1 MSAQVQSG
9 QNPPSNLESGT
20 ADKSN
25 ILPNVKPT
33 HDPFG
38 DEDDATVKYKT
49 MTWWQAGMSTFVTFP
64 IIVSLELISSVMI
77 AETISLGILALP
89 KALSILGLLPGI
101 FTLFFIGIVSSYTG
115 YTIGQFKAAHLEV
128 HTMADAGNIL
138 VGKVGR
144 RILGIAQLIFF
155 IFVMGSH
162 ILTFSLM
169 MNVLSDHSTCTILYS
184 SIGLLP
190 FFFTDST
197 PTSGTTITPFSPEF
211 HQYHRGSTYKYDR
224 GLSQQNGYESH
235 PTPPHGTNSSRCL
248 SRNSKRDLRLCSWPT
263 TNERDD
269 YVYDYSYSDIC
280 LCWSKHHVSSIEFI
294 WDSFRKIS
302 YGIAIPT
309 IVIGGVV
316 NAHVAVKYIYVRLDR
331 EKKSN
336 TYPNISGPGHMG
348 RNLRCSLAYFM
359 ADCRRVLYSSAGFL
373 LNYQVFSG
381 YT

>member
-1 MSAQVQSG
+1 
-9 QNPPSNLESGT
+9 
-20 ADKSN
+20 
-25 ILPNVKPT
+25 
-33 HDPFG
+33 
-38 DEDDATVKYKT
+38 
-49 MTWWQAGMSTFVTFP
+49 
-64 IIVSLELISSVMI
+64 
-77 AETISLGILALP
+77 
-89 KALSILGLLPGI
+89 
-101 FTLFFIGIVSSYTG
+101 
-115 YTIGQFKAAHLEV
+115 
-128 HTMADAGNIL
+128 
-138 VGKVGR
+138 
-144 RILGIAQLIFF
+144 
-155 IFVMGSH
+155 MGSH

-169 MNVLSDHSTCTILYS
+169 MNVLNDHSTCTILYS

-248 SRNSKRDLRLCSWPT
+248 SRNSKRDLRLCGPCCLFHVILGTQAYQWLSKGSWPT

-359 ADCRRVLYSSAGFL
+359 ADCRRYTDFQWYTGSCEFCIHQLVFFWITRSFLVILKSTSKYNQYDQKAKNTLIVLIFYWFSLDLPFLWWDCIPLFNPLPEPCGKELAGEGL
-373 LNYQVFSG
+373 LVKTILDTNILTCWWEQRFDCWTIIEAITLFG
-381 YT
+381 LIE